1 MMCVVALPRRILFVG
16 FRFDLPANIRTGTG
30 SGVSRV
36 SCLISPFG
44 APTTKLNPISI
55 DSVSVLELDQSN
67 NVLVEERIGDGFND
81 GDSFSYQSIINR
93 DVTTIQNIP
102 KALQLNLSG
111 RNEDGVMLMNVFV
124 ITFTNECGVTPVL
137 EVGESAGWVRFA
149 EMSGPIPKFCPT
161 REPSS
166 TPSEAPS
173 PAPSDAPSSTPSST
187 PSEAPNPTQ
196 QPSSSPTQ
204 EPTTFKPTALPTV
217 EPSLV
222 VLPTQVPVANTTVQ
236 PTTLPTTT
244 PIFGMPTSE
253 PTRCP
258 TEPPTPQQATK
269 NPTSR
274 PTQATIP

>member
-1 MMCVVALPRRILFVG
+1 MIRRRRSFVSNIRVESKRQPVMKLFRATLMSAWILLAVTSAQELSFTVNDDVCG
-16 FRFDLPANIRTGTG
+16 CSSAAYTFLLDFGLTCPPANIRTGTG

-67 NVLVEERIGDGFND
+67 NVLVEERIGGGFND

-137 EVGESAGWVRFA
+137 EVGESAGWVRFV
-149 EMSGPIPKFCPT
+149 SGFCSYSHP
-161 REPSS
+161 
-166 TPSEAPS
+166 
-173 PAPSDAPSSTPSST
+173 
-187 PSEAPNPTQ
+187 
-196 QPSSSPTQ
+196 
-204 EPTTFKPTALPTV
+204 
-217 EPSLV
+217 
-222 VLPTQVPVANTTVQ
+222 
-236 PTTLPTTT
+236 
-244 PIFGMPTSE
+244 
-253 PTRCP
+253 C
-258 TEPPTPQQATK
+258 TEPK
-269 NPTSR
+269 RCNFLE
-274 PTQATIP
+274 